1 MIVTIIQIVFV
12 FWAAVKI
19 LDFIIETFSVFG
31 GDGISPADV
40 MWWICRPIS
49 FRGYSAFSVPMLV
62 GLLMWIA
69 LIVGTVWSVPP
80 VIELITHY
88 IELITH

>member
-1 MIVTIIQIVFV
+1 MIVTIIQYIFIA
-12 FWAAVKI
+12 WAGLKI
-19 LDFIIETFSVFG
+19 LDFIIEMFSIFG

-49 FRGYSAFSVPMLV
+49 FRGLSAFSVPMLV

-69 LIVGTVWSVPP
+69 LIVGTVWSVQS
-80 VIELITHY
+80 LFF
-88 IELITH
+88 